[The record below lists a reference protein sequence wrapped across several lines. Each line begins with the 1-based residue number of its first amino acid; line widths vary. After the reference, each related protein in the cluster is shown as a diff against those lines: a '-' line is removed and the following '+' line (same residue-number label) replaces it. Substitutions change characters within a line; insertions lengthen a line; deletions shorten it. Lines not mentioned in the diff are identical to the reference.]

1 MSLRDIH
8 LLGSPVLRQQSPAV
22 GKVTDEVRQFV
33 TDLFDTMRASKGV
46 GLAANQVG
54 VATRVC
60 VVETDAEHSYAL
72 INPVIVE
79 REGTDKDEEGCLSIP
94 DIYGD
99 VERSA
104 RVVVE
109 ALDEHGKLRRVE
121 GTGLLGRAIQH
132 EIDHLDGILFL
143 DRVGPIKRRFLLRK
157 WEKSRAGEKGFIRKV
172 DEPTTDAPT
181 HGEKDKAPA

>member
-8 LLGSPVLRQQSPAV
+8 LLGSPVLRERAKEVAS
-22 GKVTDEVRQFV
+22 VTDDVRAFV

-60 VVETDAEHSYAL
+60 VVETDAEHSFAL

-79 REGTDKDEEGCLSIP
+79 REGEDKDEEGCLSIP

-99 VERSA
+99 VTRPA

-109 ALDEHGKLRRVE
+109 ALDERGKLRRVE
-121 GTGLLGRAIQH
+121 GTGLLGRAMQH

-143 DRVGPIKRRFLLRK
+143 DRIGPIKRRFLLRK
-157 WEKSRAGEKGFIRKV
+157 WEKSREGEKGYIRTV
-172 DEPTTDAPT
+172 TAEAPA
-181 HGEKDKAPA
+181 EDKASA

>member
-1 MSLRDIH
+1 VSLRNLH
-8 LLGSPVLRQQSPAV
+8 LLGSPVLRQRSPEVEAV
-22 GKVTDEVRQFV
+22 DDEVRAFV
-33 TDLFDTMRASKGV
+33 ADLFDTMRFSKGV

-54 VATRVC
+54 VARRIA

-72 INPVIVE
+72 INPVVVE
-79 REGTDKDEEGCLSIP
+79 QDGTDKDEEGCLSIP

-109 ALDEHGKLRRVE
+109 AMDEHGTRRRIE
-121 GTGLLGRAIQH
+121 GSGLLGRALQH

-143 DRVGPIKRRFLLRK
+143 DRIGPIKRRFLLRQ
-157 WEKSRAGEKGFIRKV
+157 WEKSRKGQTGYIKELK
-172 DEPTTDAPT
+172 EPVAEDA
-181 HGEKDKAPA
+181 ARA

>member
-8 LLGSPVLRQQSPAV
+8 LLGSPVLRQRSAEVQAV
-22 GKVTDEVRQFV
+22 DEEVRRFV
-33 TDLFDTMRASKGV
+33 ADLFETMDFSKGV

-54 VATRVC
+54 VARRIA
-60 VVETDAEHSYAL
+60 VVGVEERRYAL

-79 REGTDKDEEGCLSIP
+79 REGTVKDEEGCLSIP

-99 VERSA
+99 VERAA

-109 ALDEHGKLRRVE
+109 ALDEHGASRRIE
-121 GTGLLGRAIQH
+121 GTELLGRALQH

-143 DRVGPIKRRFLLRK
+143 DRVGPIKRRFLVRQ
-157 WEKSRAGEKGFIRKV
+157 WEKSRKGETGYIKV
-172 DEPTTDAPT
+172 LKEPVAEDAA
-181 HGEKDKAPA
+181 KAM